1 MIFSSIPFLYYFLPV
16 VLTAYFLAPRRAKNA
31 VLLLSSLF
39 FYGWGEPKL
48 LALMVFTIALF
59 YFCGLAMGNAGNQK
73 TRKFW
78 LLVSVVV
85 SLGLLGVFKYADFF
99 IGTFNSLTGLGIP
112 LLRLA
117 LPVGISF
124 YTFQCLSY
132 TIDVYRGN
140 VPPQKSLIA
149 FGAYVSLFPQLIAGP
164 IVRYADVARELDS
177 RTHNWEGISQG
188 FRRFLVG
195 LGKKVLLAD
204 QFALLAKLFRE
215 SGEPSVLFAWMYAI
229 AFMLNIY
236 FDFSGYSDMAIGLGR
251 IFGFHFPENFNY
263 PYLSGSV
270 TEFWRRWHM
279 SLGSWFR
286 DYVYIPMGGNRVSK
300 SRWVFN
306 ILTVWMLTG
315 AWHGAAWNFVVWGL
329 LFAVLL
335 LIEKWIPALQ
345 KLPGAARHI
354 YVLLAV
360 CLSFVLFNADSFTQ
374 AGQDFAAMFGL
385 AGLHLTTPETMYY
398 LKSFGLLFLAG
409 FLGATPVVKNTA
421 GQLRKTRLGGVLEFV
436 LMAGLLLVCT
446 AYLVDGSF
454 SPFLYFRF

>member
-16 VLTAYFLAPRRAKNA
+16 VLTAYFLVPRRAKNA
-31 VLLLSSLF
+31 VLLISSLF

-59 YFCGLAMGNAGNQK
+59 YFCGLAIGKANQQK
-73 TRKFW
+73 GKKFW

-85 SLGLLGVFKYADFF
+85 SLGLLGIFKYADFF
-99 IGTFNSLTGLGIP
+99 IGTFNSLTGLGVP
-112 LLRLA
+112 LLKLA

-140 VPPQKSLIA
+140 VPPQKNLIS

-177 RTHNWEGISQG
+177 RAHSWELVSQG

-204 QFALLAKLFRE
+204 QFALLVKLFRE

-251 IFGFHFPENFNY
+251 IFGFHFPENFDY
-263 PYLSGSV
+263 PYLSKSV

-279 SLGSWFR
+279 SLGRWFR

-300 SRWVFN
+300 PRWVFN

-315 AWHGAAWNFVVWGL
+315 AWHGAAWNFVAWGL

-335 LIEKWIPALQ
+335 LMEKWVPALQ
-345 KLPGAARHI
+345 KLPKAVRHF
-354 YVLLAV
+354 YVLLVV
-360 CLSFVLFNADSFTQ
+360 CLSFVLFNADSFAQ
-374 AGQDFAAMFGL
+374 AGQDVSAMLGF
-385 AGLHLTTPETMYY
+385 AGLPLTTAETVYY

-421 GQLRKTRLGGVLEFV
+421 GQLRETKLGGVLEFV